1 MKENSA
7 AGFIWSALGFH
18 QAHIHILLYEHCPH
32 NVHVFVSITQC
43 YSLISVTKCYLSGWI
58 APGVRTRVTRV
69 WLISVSPG
77 IDRIQASGG
86 LPPLLEIS
94 WNWRKCRQKGRK
106 ATSSNPSTSHSSRVL
121 RPVFPRCII
130 KVWGVCLFETSQPT
144 DTLCFPLSLSPEF
157 TPLSFTTSDLL
168 FQLFSS
174 LPVFLLHPSITSFL
188 R

>member
-7 AGFIWSALGFH
+7 AGFFWSALVFH

-94 WNWRKCRQKGRK
+94 WNWRKCRDGRASK
-106 ATSSNPSTSHSSRVL
+106 PSTSHSSKVL
-121 RPVFPRCII
+121 RPVFPQYII
-130 KVWGVCLFETSQPT
+130 RVWGVYLFETSQPT
-144 DTLCFPLSLSPEF
+144 NTLCFPLSLSPEF